1 MPKKE
6 YKSLIR
12 NKCRQSAYEYLM
24 SKRGTKGQE
33 IKYTDIQIAE
43 YLLPNNELNIEDQRE
58 IFAIRNRMINIPSNF
73 ISREKNENKC
83 VCGNKEEM
91 KHIYE
96 CTNLNMKKVE
106 VRYEKIFNGTITE
119 QKQILQRFK
128 G

>member
-1 MPKKE
+1 
-6 YKSLIR
+6 
-12 NKCRQSAYEYLM
+12 
-24 SKRGTKGQE
+24 
-33 IKYTDIQIAE
+33 
-43 YLLPNNELNIEDQRE
+43 
-58 IFAIRNRMINIPSNF
+58 MINIPSNF

-106 VRYEKIFNGTITE
+106 VRYENIFNGTITE

-128 G
+128 ENLKTRLMLKDNQTNHVILSCDPLPPCDNRGVAME